1 MHWHLARQVTG
12 SNLLQTT
19 GIIHVT
25 INNPRYLYGQT
36 DKEITKG
43 QSLGHG
49 RCEDAWYGL
58 GRVTDA
64 QTDDLGVWVLLLVCF
79 TSHAN
84 PLGISNHSKA
94 SPCLDYEAHSSE
106 KLN

>member
-25 INNPRYLYGQT
+25 INNPRY
-36 DKEITKG
+36 
-43 QSLGHG
+43 LGHG